1 MTPAAPASLGHD
13 LARLWPL
20 DPACTFLNHGSFGSM
35 PIEVAEA
42 QQAHRRLIE
51 SRPIEWLGRR
61 HRELLAPAR
70 AAVAGFLGADPE
82 GLGFVTN
89 ATEGVNAVLA
99 SFECGPGDELLTTSH
114 VYNAVH
120 QAMKV
125 KARRSGASV
134 RIVDLDPPF
143 ADPGELVARVEGA
156 IGERTR
162 LLIIDHVTSPTG
174 LVFPVGE
181 VVARARARGVAV
193 LVDGAHGPGMLDL
206 AIDGLGADWYTGNL
220 HKWCCAPKGCAF
232 LWTSPARR
240 ASTHPVVVSHH
251 LDEGYVREF
260 DWQGTRDL
268 TPWMTAA
275 DAIAWLGRRFGWDAL
290 RRHNRELVRWAHAML
305 LERFASEPLSPRDGS
320 WLGSLASVPLPPR
333 LARSAMP
340 VDRIQAEL
348 SARHDI
354 EVPIIDWRG
363 HRLVRVSAQA
373 YNEPRQFV
381 ALADALL
388 ELDAES

>member
-1 MTPAAPASLGHD
+1 MQPPPALGVD
-13 LARLWPL
+13 LHRLWPL
-20 DPACTFLNHGSFGSM
+20 DPACTFLNHGSFGSV
-35 PIEVAEA
+35 PLEVAEA

-70 AAVAGFLGADPE
+70 AAVAAFLRADPE

-99 SFECGPGDELLTTSH
+99 SIECGAGEELLTTSH

-120 QAMKV
+120 QAMRV
-125 KARRSGASV
+125 KARRTGAAV

-143 ADPGELVARVEGA
+143 GDPGGLVDRVASA
-156 IGERTR
+156 IGPRTR
-162 LLIIDHVTSPTG
+162 LLVIDHVTSPTG

-181 VVARARARGVAV
+181 VAAMARERGVAV
-193 LVDGAHGPGMLDL
+193 LVDGAHGPGMLELDL
-206 AIDGLGADWYTGNL
+206 DGLGADWYTGNL

-232 LWTSPARR
+232 LWTAPSHRT
-240 ASTHPVVVSHH
+240 STHPVVVSHH
-251 LDEGYVREF
+251 LDEGYSREF

-268 TPWMTAA
+268 SPWMTAA
-275 DAIAWLGRRFGWDAL
+275 DAIAWLDRRFGWPAL
-290 RRHNRELVRWAHAML
+290 RAHNRALARWAHATL
-305 LERFASEPLSPRDGS
+305 LDRLGVEPFSPRDGS
-320 WLGSLASVPLPPR
+320 WLGSLATVPLPAR
-333 LARSAMP
+333 LAMSAMP

-348 SARHDI
+348 SVRHDL

-363 HRLVRVSAQA
+363 RRCVRVSAAA
-373 YNEPRQFV
+373 YNRPEQYLR
-381 ALADALL
+381 LADALM
-388 ELDAES
+388 ELDAEA

>member
-1 MTPAAPASLGHD
+1 MHAPPAALGPD

-20 DPACTFLNHGSFGSM
+20 DPACTFLNHGSFGSV
-35 PIEVAEA
+35 PLEVAEA
-42 QQAHRRLIE
+42 QEAHRRLIE

-70 AAVAGFLGADPE
+70 SAASAFLGADPE

-89 ATEGVNAVLA
+89 ATEGVNAVLS

-125 KARRSGASV
+125 KARRTGAAV

-143 ADPGELVARVEGA
+143 DDAGELVDHVVAA
-156 IGERTR
+156 IGPRTR
-162 LLIIDHVTSPTG
+162 LLIIDHITSPTG
-174 LVFPVGE
+174 LVFPAVE
-181 VVARARARGVAV
+181 VVREARRRGVAV

-206 AIDGLGADWYTGNL
+206 SIDALGADWYTGNL

-232 LWTSPARR
+232 LWTSAERR
-240 ASTHPVVVSHH
+240 AATHPAVVSHH
-251 LDEGYVREF
+251 LDEGYTREF

-275 DAIAWLGRRFGWDAL
+275 DAIAWLDRRFGWPAL
-290 RRHNRELVRWAHAML
+290 RAHNRDLARWAHAML
-305 LERFASEPLSPRDGS
+305 LDRFGSEGLSPRDGS
-320 WLGSLASVPLPPR
+320 WLGSLATVPLPAR
-333 LARSAMP
+333 LAASATP
-340 VDRIQAEL
+340 ADRIQAEL
-348 SARHDI
+348 SVRHDI

-363 HRLVRVSAQA
+363 RKMVRVSAQA
-373 YNEPRQFV
+373 YNRPEQYLR
-381 ALADALL
+381 LADALL
-388 ELDAES
+388 ELEAEA